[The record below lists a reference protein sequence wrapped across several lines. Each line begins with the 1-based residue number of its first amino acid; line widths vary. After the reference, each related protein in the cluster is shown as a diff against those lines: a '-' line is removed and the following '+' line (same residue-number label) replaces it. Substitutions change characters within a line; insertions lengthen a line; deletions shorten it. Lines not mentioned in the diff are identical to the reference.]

1 MDGSPRPTRSSLTRC
16 CHWRLKNSASQLEP
30 WDPISLVA
38 ISCSDN
44 LVGSRRWPSP
54 EVGEGNAAT
63 RFHQSAWLPPVHK
76 ETAGLSRPCH
86 QCVVISRL
94 KYEEESM
101 SEVDGATLIARSL

>member
-1 MDGSPRPTRSSLTRC
+1 MTRC

-63 RFHQSAWLPPVHK
+63 RFHQSAWLLPVHK
-76 ETAGLSRPCH
+76 ETAGPCVRIVEDGDRLPRYYEPLRHPRAPGLSLAGVRLIIADH
-86 QCVVISRL
+86 SRAL
-94 KYEEESM
+94 
-101 SEVDGATLIARSL
+101 